1 MGLKDLFR
9 RRTREEVFG
18 SKVLVCG
25 LGLQFQEGVAAD
37 GEIYERYY
45 RSVETATFS
54 EIRELMDA
62 VSRSPDIIHL
72 FCNVSP
78 GGEIANPD
86 GTPVVGTELLDRC
99 CEFNVKLLWIASDN
113 ESEVYIAGFK
123 ARGKRMN
130 LVMTLKRN
138 DPKFSRFL
146 DQILFRMFYGDT
158 LPVAWVDVSPQIPG
172 STNPDLPSAI
182 FYAGRGGVK
191 LR

>member
-1 MGLKDLFR
+1 M
-9 RRTREEVFG
+9 
-18 SKVLVCG
+18 
-25 LGLQFQEGVAAD
+25 
-37 GEIYERYY
+37 
-45 RSVETATFS
+45 FS

-72 FCNVSP
+72 FCDVSP
-78 GGEIANPD
+78 GGEIANPN

-113 ESEVYIAGFK
+113 ESGGYIAGFK

-146 DQILFRMFYGDT
+146 DQILFRMFYET
-158 LPVAWVDVSPQIPG
+158 LCQLHGWTYPLKYQVPRIRTCRPQFF
-172 STNPDLPSAI
+172 TLDA
-182 FYAGRGGVK
+182 AV
-191 LR
+191 